1 MPRKKKPG
9 PKPQTSRPPTAR
21 RREYERLRAASERE
35 KLRDAGYE
43 IFVMIAP
50 KDQAPSLKRS
60 SRINRLDGLILAA
73 DAAGDSDAHEML
85 THRKHLA
92 QLEQQQE
99 IRAENEARKRR
110 DRELKQAP
118 MKRKEAQRQPYES
131 FPKPIWSF

>member
-9 PKPQTSRPPTAR
+9 PKPQTGRPPTAR
-21 RREYERLRAASERE
+21 RREYERQRAATERE

-50 KDQAPSLKRS
+50 QDQAPSLKRA
-60 SRINRLDGLILAA
+60 SRINRLDGLLSAA
-73 DAAGDSDAHEML
+73 DASGDSDAYETL
-85 THRKHLA
+85 THRKQLA

-99 IRAENEARKRR
+99 IRAENEARNRR
-110 DRELKQAP
+110 ERELKQALA
-118 MKRKEAQRQPYES
+118 KRQEAQQQPYQP